1 MKKENNGSSVIELIG
16 PMRQQA
22 WGWPAVVNFFLGG
35 AGVGVFLFSY
45 VVEITREGSYSLSPK
60 IDFELL
66 GLLLMVSGFLAVA
79 AEAGRPWRGG
89 YLYRGLANAWLS
101 RETLIATIFGLGLG
115 LERINI
121 VFFSRALCVMAALAF
136 MISQG
141 FVLYQMRSIQAW
153 NVPIV
158 PVFFVSSGLASGA
171 AIVLTTAAIEPL
183 GAANFEYRLALV
195 VVALNI
201 TVWSIYLHLLNSKI
215 LSKEPGR
222 NINLDYRR
230 KAVLLGHLVA
240 MMFIVSFIMLP
251 TLITFRFADILVSLS
266 GLIIL
271 GSIFL
276 QKAIIVIEVPQYE
289 KLAIPV

>member
-1 MKKENNGSSVIELIG
+1 M
-16 PMRQQA
+16 
-22 WGWPAVVNFFLGG
+22 
-35 AGVGVFLFSY
+35 GVFLFSY
-45 VVEITREGSYSLSPK
+45 IVEITREGSYSASPK
-60 IDFELL
+60 IAFELL

-79 AEAGRPWRGG
+79 AEAGKPWRGG
-89 YLYRGLANAWLS
+89 YLYRGLANSWLS
-101 RETLIATIFGLGLG
+101 RETLIATVFVLGLG
-115 LERINI
+115 IERINI
-121 VFFSRALCVMAALAF
+121 VSFSRVLCVMSGLAF

-171 AIVLTTAAIEPL
+171 AIVLTAAVIEPL

-195 VVALNI
+195 TVALNI
-201 TVWSIYLHLLNSKI
+201 TVWSIYMHLLNSRI
-215 LSKEPGR
+215 FSRDSGR
-222 NINLDYRR
+222 NIGLDYRK

-240 MMFIVSFIMLP
+240 MIFIVSFILLP
-251 TLITFRFADILVSLS
+251 TLITFRFADILVALI

-276 QKAIIVIEVPQYE
+276 QKAIIVLEISQYE